1 MPLKQNKSGG
11 EGLEQSCGP
20 CGREWVAS
28 AGPVDGVELFRASFL
43 ADRYRTH
50 RHDTYAIGLTDF
62 GLQVFEYRGHV
73 HTCAP
78 GHVTVLYPDEPHDG
92 RAGTADGFGYRIV
105 YVEPA
110 RLADAV
116 RAIRGRP
123 YPLPFLRDPVSTNP
137 RLARAINE
145 IFVHGLE
152 PLAVDSLVVAMADG
166 LLAGAGGTPAISP
179 RIDTRAV
186 DRARQLL
193 DAEWTR
199 TVRSEELEA
208 VTRLTRYDLARQFR
222 VMFGTSPHRYQL
234 MRRLERARE
243 AIHRARSLADV
254 ASDMGFA
261 DQAHFTRA
269 FASAFGLTPGR
280 YRTLRRP
287 LRLPK
292 TG

>member
-1 MPLKQNKSGG
+1 MPLKQNRSGG
-11 EGLEQSCGP
+11 EGLERSCGQSC
-20 CGREWVAS
+20 REWVAS

-43 ADRYRTH
+43 AERYRTH

-62 GLQVFEYRGHV
+62 GLQVFEYRGRV
-73 HTCAP
+73 HACAP

-116 RAIRGRP
+116 RAIWGRP

-137 RLARAINE
+137 RLVQAVNE

-152 PLAVDSLVVAMADG
+152 PLAVDSLVVALAEG
-166 LLAGAGGTPAISP
+166 LLAGERAGATLAISR
-179 RIDTRAV
+179 RIDARAV
-186 DRARQLL
+186 ECARRLL

-199 TVRSEELEA
+199 TVRSAELEA
-208 VTRLTRYDLARQFR
+208 VTGLTRYDLARQFR
-222 VMFGTSPHRYQL
+222 LMLGTSPHRYQL

-254 ASDMGFA
+254 ALDLGFA

-287 LRLPK
+287 LSK
-292 TG
+292 AG